1 VNYFSLLP
9 FKCHK
14 ELKTGSK
21 NQSSLFFLLLPN
33 ARTSVQ
39 EETDLVKMFLPA
51 EPITGVAPK
60 VAAEKFPKENP

>member
-1 VNYFSLLP
+1 
-9 FKCHK
+9 
-14 ELKTGSK
+14 
-21 NQSSLFFLLLPN
+21 LFFLLLPN